1 MVRPS
6 VPSLNSLAKILR
18 QASPL
23 YAECRSILNYL
34 DREEGIVSL
43 SVPEDPAT
51 AADGIS
57 ANKDA
62 DSIPQ
67 TILEL
72 MAPDRKSI
80 M

>member
-1 MVRPS
+1 MVRLS
-6 VPSLNSLAKILR
+6 AASLNSLAEILR

-34 DREEGIVSL
+34 DTEKGVTFL
-43 SVPEDPAT
+43 QVAEDPAT
-51 AADGIS
+51 AFDGIS

-62 DSIPQ
+62 HSIPQ
-67 TILEL
+67 PILEL
-72 MAPDRKSI
+72 MAQDRKNV

>member
-1 MVRPS
+1 MRPS
-6 VPSLNSLAKILR
+6 VASLNSLARILR

-34 DREEGIVSL
+34 DSEKGIAFLPVS
-43 SVPEDPAT
+43 EDPAT
-51 AADGIS
+51 TADCIS

-62 DSIPQ
+62 DTIPQ

-72 MAPDRKSI
+72 MAPDRKTL

>member
-6 VPSLNSLAKILR
+6 AASLNSLAEVLR

-34 DREEGIVSL
+34 DREDGIVFL
-43 SVPEDPAT
+43 RAPEDSAT
-51 AADGIS
+51 APNGIS

-72 MAPDRKSI
+72 TAPDRESI

>member
-1 MVRPS
+1 MVRLS
-6 VPSLNSLAKILR
+6 AASLNSLAKILR

-34 DREEGIVSL
+34 DTEKGIAFLPMV
-43 SVPEDPAT
+43 EDPAT

-57 ANKDA
+57 ASKDA

-67 TILEL
+67 PILEL
-72 MAPDRKSI
+72 MAAYRKSI

>member
-1 MVRPS
+1 MVRLS
-6 VPSLNSLAKILR
+6 AASLNSLAEILR

-34 DREEGIVSL
+34 DSEEESVSL
-43 SVPEDPAT
+43 PAPEDSAL
-51 AADGIS
+51 AADDIS

-62 DSIPQ
+62 HSIPQ
-67 TILEL
+67 TILE
-72 MAPDRKSI
+72 PTVPNRKTI